1 VQLLIRG
8 EVAALPLKGVID
20 FAAERVRL
28 DKEMKKAES
37 DIQRVDAMLNNP
49 KFVANADEEVVE
61 GEREKREEA
70 VGRRQKIVEAL
81 ERLQHAT

>member
-1 VQLLIRG
+1 VQIVVRG
-8 EVAALPLKGVID
+8 ETVLLPLAGVID
-20 FAAERVRL
+20 FAAERARL

-37 DIQRVDAMLNNP
+37 DIQRVDAKLNNP
-49 KFVANADEEVVE
+49 KFVANADEDVVE

-81 ERLQHAT
+81 ERLQHAN